1 MLFIN
6 LLTVIYFACGLFLFL
21 LAWLIVRENP
31 RQKINRILSVLLFF
45 AAIAPILAAFGF
57 LLQNSPTINPESTTI
72 QAIFFI
78 WEFFFPQLF
87 LFALVFPTQN
97 KILKSHPRLYIFL
110 YLPPAFHILLI
121 TVFANGDAI
130 RNVVQ
135 PENLL
140 PTLGIVLEPIR
151 FLIGFL
157 LTSFALLRDYH
168 EAYFAFINVIYI
180 VAALAIMHFS
190 YAKMSGLRL
199 RKQVRLVLWGL
210 RVGTGLFAITFLLP
224 EIFRIEVAQIQSH
237 SLTVVGLTLGIGAL
251 TWAII
256 RHQFLEIQYIIR
268 RGFIV
273 TATSGLLA
281 GAYLLLYG
289 QINRLADLAFGE
301 NAMFVQ
307 TLLLIFTVIAFQPV
321 LNLIELTVDRV
332 FGKGIGDS
340 RDAIQQLSREVLTLL
355 DTGQLRDKVVNGLTE
370 SMLLEVVY
378 LLLPESSRN
387 YSTPTP
393 AGPDKSF
400 LVPSDSEIT
409 KLLADQQRPVYV
421 NELFPHQA
429 KQEMITMAMQLRIHL
444 FIPLHHRDRLL
455 GILAVGRKITR
466 TDYSHEELGSLSLLA
481 DQLAISLE
489 NIQLYL
495 AKLEKERYEKEVA
508 VAKEIQQLLLPQ
520 KLPKH
525 ARYELCGLNIP
536 SYEIGGDYYD
546 FVEISDSQLGIAI
559 GDVSGKG
566 IPGAIMMSNLQA
578 VFRANALRNASPKSV
593 VTHVNKH
600 LASSISPEKFVTFL
614 YGVLDVRSGKFTFT
628 NAGHNY
634 PMLCRNGE
642 IASIVGADL
651 IVGVRPDCEY
661 KQQVI
666 KIKSGDLLVF
676 YTDGITEAFGENE
689 KLFGE
694 QRLMNLL
701 QKNSALP
708 VENLMDKVL
717 QDVSHYT
724 GSEQFIDDLTLVLI
738 RLR

>member
-1 MLFIN
+1 MLFTN
-6 LLTVIYFACGLFLFL
+6 LLTIIYIACGLFLFL

-31 RQKINRILSVLLFF
+31 RQTINRILSVLLFF

-57 LLQNSPTINPESTTI
+57 LIQKSPSINPASTTI
-72 QAIFFI
+72 QSIFFI

-97 KILKSHPRLYIFL
+97 KILKSHPRLYILL
-110 YLPPAFHILLI
+110 YLPPAFHLLLI
-121 TVFANGDAI
+121 SLFANGDTI
-130 RNVVQ
+130 RNIVQ

-140 PTLGIVLEPIR
+140 PTLGIVFEPIR
-151 FLIGFL
+151 LLISFF
-157 LTSFALLRDYH
+157 LTSFALLREYH
-168 EAYFAFINVIYI
+168 EAYFAFINIIYI
-180 VAALAIMHFS
+180 AAALAIMHFS
-190 YAKMSGLRL
+190 YAKLTSMRL
-199 RKQVRLVLWGL
+199 RKQVKLVLWGF
-210 RVGTGLFAITFLLP
+210 RVSTGLFAIAFLLP
-224 EIFRIEVAQIQSH
+224 EILRIEVAQSQSH
-237 SLTVVGLTLGIGAL
+237 TLTIIGLVLGIGAL

-256 RHQFLEIQYIIR
+256 QHQFLEIQYIIR

-273 TATSGLLA
+273 SATSGLLA

-289 QINRLADLAFGE
+289 QVNRLAALAFGE

-307 TLLLIFTVIAFQPV
+307 ALLLIFTVIAFQPV
-321 LNLIELTVDRV
+321 LNLIELTVGRL

-355 DTGQLRDKVVNGLTE
+355 ETDQLREKVVNGLTE

-378 LLLPESSRN
+378 LLLPETSRN

-393 AGPDKSF
+393 SGPDKSF
-400 LVPSDSEIT
+400 HCLSESEIA
-409 KLLADQQRPVYV
+409 KLLAEEKRPLYI

-429 KQEMITMAMQLRIHL
+429 NQEFMTMALQLRIYL
-444 FIPLHHRDRLL
+444 FIPLCHRDRLL
-455 GILAVGRKITR
+455 GILAIGRKITH
-466 TDYSHEELGSLSLLA
+466 TDYSQEELGLLSLLS

-495 AKLEKERYEKEVA
+495 TKLEKERFEKEVA

-525 ARYELCGLNIP
+525 ARYELCALNIP
-536 SYEIGGDYYD
+536 SQAIGGDYYD

-566 IPGAIMMSNLQA
+566 IPGAILMSNLQA
-578 VFRANALRNASPKSV
+578 VFRANALQNASPKSV
-593 VTHVNKH
+593 VSQVNNH

-614 YGVLDVRSGKFTFT
+614 YGVLDVRSGKFIFT

-634 PMLCRNGE
+634 PILFRNGKIE
-642 IASIVGADL
+642 TIIGADL
-651 IVGVRPDCEY
+651 IVGVRPNCDY
-661 KQQVI
+661 TQQTT
-666 KIKSGDLLVF
+666 KMKAGDLLVF
-676 YTDGITEAFGENE
+676 YTDGITEAFSENGN
-689 KLFGE
+689 LFGE

-701 QKNSALP
+701 KENSAMP
-708 VENLMDKVL
+708 VENLMEIIL
-717 QDVSHYT
+717 HDVSSYT
-724 GSEQFIDDLTLVLI
+724 GSKQFMDDLTLVLL